1 MAKITAIHAKEIL
14 DSRGNPTLETTVT
27 LDDGMVSIASVP
39 SGASTGTFEAI
50 ELRDGDASRYL
61 GQGVLQ
67 AINNVNTEI
76 AEALTGMEVTLQEV
90 IDQKMRDLD
99 GTPNKSRLGANAIL
113 SVSLAVCRAAALSQ
127 GMPLYQYIA
136 SLAGSASA
144 AGSFPIPLFNI
155 INGGKHSNSGLSVQE
170 FKLVPSGITT
180 YPEQLRAGSEVFHH
194 LEKIL
199 ARENYATSVGD
210 EGGFAPRVESHKQ
223 QLELLHE
230 AITAAGYTPG
240 KDIFLDLDV
249 AADSFYDKE
258 KEQYHLKP
266 EDVFLTRESIINL
279 YREWMSAYHIVSL
292 EDGLYEEDWD
302 GWVTMKEKLERED
315 AAWGKKLLLVG
326 DDLLVTNIERLEKSI
341 EMGACNTILI
351 KPNQIGSLSETIA
364 CMNRAKEAGMARI
377 VSHRSGE
384 TVDDFIADL
393 AYGAGAEYIKTGS
406 LSRGERITK
415 YNRLTAI
422 WEDIHQA

>member
-1 MAKITAIHAKEIL
+1 MSKITTITSKEIL

-27 LDDGMVSIASVP
+27 LEDGTRAVASVP

-50 ELRDGDASRYL
+50 ELRDGDQERYL

-67 AINNVNTEI
+67 AVNNVNTEI
-76 AEALTGMEVTLQEV
+76 AAALTGMEVTEQET
-90 IDQKMRDLD
+90 IDQTMRDLD

-113 SVSLAVCRAAALSQ
+113 SVSLAVARAAALSL
-127 GMPLYQYIA
+127 GIPLYEYIA
-136 SLAGSASA
+136 RLSRVSLESTQ
-144 AGSFPIPLFNI
+144 FPIPLFNI

-170 FKLVPSGITT
+170 FKLVPSGIAT
-180 YPEQLRAGSEVFHH
+180 YPDQLRAGSEVFHH
-194 LEKIL
+194 LEKLL
-199 ARENYATSVGD
+199 ARENFATSVGD
-210 EGGFAPRVESHKQ
+210 EGGFAPRVESHKR

-249 AADSFYDKE
+249 AADSFYDHD
-258 KEQYHLKP
+258 KEQYYLKP
-266 EDVFLTRESIINL
+266 ENVSLTRESIINL
-279 YREWMSAYHIVSL
+279 YREWMENYHIVSL
-292 EDGLYEEDWD
+292 EDGLYEEDWS
-302 GWVTMKEKLERED
+302 GWVAMKEKLEREN
-315 AAWGKKLLLVG
+315 ASWGRKPLLIG

-341 EMGACNTILI
+341 EIGACNAILI
-351 KPNQIGSLSETIA
+351 KPNQIGSLSETLA

-384 TVDDFIADL
+384 TIDDFIADL
-393 AYGAGAEYIKTGS
+393 SYGAQAENIKTGS

-415 YNRLTAI
+415 YNRLLAI
-422 WEDIHQA
+422 WEQTQQA

>member
-1 MAKITAIHAKEIL
+1 MSKIAAIKAKEIL

-27 LDDGMVSIASVP
+27 LEDGTMAIASVP

-50 ELRDGDASRYL
+50 ELRDGDRGRYL
-61 GQGVLQ
+61 GLGVLQ
-67 AINNVNTEI
+67 AVQNVNTEI
-76 AEALTGMEVTLQEV
+76 QAALLGMEVTLQQE

-99 GTPNKSRLGANAIL
+99 GTSNKSRLGANAIL
-113 SVSLAVCRAAALSQ
+113 SVSLAVCRAASMSQ
-127 GMPLYQYIA
+127 QLPLYQYIA
-136 SLAGSASA
+136 SLIGHTPSKEN
-144 AGSFPIPLFNI
+144 FPIPLFNI

-170 FKLVPSGITT
+170 FKLVPAGITT
-180 YPEQLRAGSEVFHH
+180 YPEQLRAGSETFHH

-199 ARENYATSVGD
+199 ARDNFATSVGD
-210 EGGFAPRVESHKQ
+210 EGGFAPRVESHKH

-230 AITAAGYTPG
+230 AIIAAGYTPG

-249 AADSFYDKE
+249 AADSFYDHE
-258 KEQYHLKP
+258 KEQYYLKP
-266 EDVFLTRESIINL
+266 ENVSLTRESIINL

-292 EDGLYEEDWD
+292 EDGLYEEDWE
-302 GWVTMKEKLERED
+302 GWTLMKDKLERD
-315 AAWGKKLLLVG
+315 NAAWGKKLLLVG

-341 EMGACNTILI
+341 EMNACNTILI
-351 KPNQIGSLSETIA
+351 KPNQIGTLSETLA
-364 CMNRAKEAGMARI
+364 CMKRAKEAGMARI

-393 AYGAGAEYIKTGS
+393 SYGTGAEYIKTGS

-422 WEDIHQA
+422 WEEIHSA